1 MATNTKEMNTND
13 VLIDIHTRLMNLT
26 HRLDI
31 GFASLNLVM
40 AQIQLSLITYHGSG
54 VPRPHEDSSQELA
67 GLRTDMKSLM
77 DDGVA
82 SRAIVTVT
90 EDARDRLKG
99 LMEGFDEVV
108 GIVEGLRMAG
118 ETGNKDKQ
126 HRR

>member
-1 MATNTKEMNTND
+1 MATNNEATNTND

-67 GLRTDMKSLM
+67 RSRTDMKSLM
-77 DDGVA
+77 DDGAA
-82 SRAIVTVT
+82 SRAIVTMT

-108 GIVEGLRMAG
+108 GIVEGLRMA
-118 ETGNKDKQ
+118 
-126 HRR
+126 